1 MLCENTLFTVK
12 QSEDKSMGGIY
23 VFILIV
29 EIICCGLHV
38 LGQVGKICLYRT
50 ICVKERDGS
59 GEPIDDRKK
68 KNLGERERD
77 Q

>member
-12 QSEDKSMGGIY
+12 QSEYQSIGGIY

-29 EIICCGLHV
+29 EIICCGVHV
-38 LGQVGKICLYRT
+38 LGQVGEICLYRAM
-50 ICVKERDGS
+50 CVKERDGF
-59 GEPIDDRKK
+59 GEPIDDRKRK
-68 KNLGERERD
+68 SLGERERD